1 MCCYGGLAKLP
12 EMGGLPP
19 FPVDS
24 AQKTHSAT
32 AGKEMDTVIVGCIAL
47 TTIIGLSRYGAGFFC
62 AQNKFLLN
70 PEILLAEGTS
80 EWGLQG
86 SEFHPPVDAV
96 LCSQK
101 TASAN
106 VYVLRGRMRIIFA
119 RHQYEVGCV
128 NRCNIKAVA
137 TREPF
142 LHATNRSSRRKSLRK
157 GVRAITTGH
166 GNLPTPMTVDADV
179 AVANRDDLF
188 QKQMFLTIFQSYPY
202 DGQIVSRVF
211 KP

>member
-12 EMGGLPP
+12 AMRGLPL
-19 FPVDS
+19 DS
-24 AQKTHSAT
+24 ARRSHSAT
-32 AGKEMDTVIVGCIAL
+32 PSIEIGTVIVGCIAL
-47 TTIIGLSRYGAGFFC
+47 TTIIGLSRYGAGFFS

-86 SEFHPPVDAV
+86 SEFHPPVGAV

-188 QKQMFLTIFQSYPY
+188 QKQMFLTIFQSYPH